1 MTYHCMMDMNVSKWL
16 TDMQHL
22 YTTLCS
28 IKVKCMTDY
37 EFALAILDLMPQ
49 DNVWAAFISGL
60 WDKLHDANSQR
71 VPFCSVTLIVCT

>member
-49 DNVWAAFISGL
+49 DNV
-60 WDKLHDANSQR
+60 
-71 VPFCSVTLIVCT
+71 